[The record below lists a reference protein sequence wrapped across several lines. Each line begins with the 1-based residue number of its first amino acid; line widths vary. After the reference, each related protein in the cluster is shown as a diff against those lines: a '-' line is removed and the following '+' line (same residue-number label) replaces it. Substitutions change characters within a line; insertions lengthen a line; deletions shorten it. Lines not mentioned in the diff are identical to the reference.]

1 MRLNPILLQKGDDV
15 KIMYLAQVQIIHQH
29 SVFLPFSTV
38 LFHLEQALERSC
50 CRTDN
55 THLRGGEQET
65 TVSSLGLYR
74 NGVKHTICALQTS
87 S

>member
-1 MRLNPILLQKGDDV
+1 MRLNPILLQKGDNV

-29 SVFLPFSTV
+29 SVV
-38 LFHLEQALERSC
+38 LQFTTATFHQEQALERSC
-50 CRTDN
+50 RRTDN
-55 THLRGGEQET
+55 THLSGGEQA

-74 NGVKHTICALQTS
+74 NGIKYMIRAQQTS